1 MVKTVTVSM
10 EHPTPSI
17 KAHIDGAERSLI
29 TDTGSD
35 VSILQPV
42 VSNTS
47 MRSVTL
53 RPYGVTGETLDVK
66 GRQTVSLGLRG
77 RMFDHT
83 FLVCPLPME
92 AAGLLGTDFL
102 EERGAHI
109 NFENAEMSFNDA
121 ARDSR
126 AHGDTNRERRVL
138 TIFTLVKEG
147 HRPQPMLRTEERR
160 DEHVSNSPQ
169 NEEPT
174 SQSQTRL
181 VKASENILL
190 APRCRPVAV
199 ARLQTEKE
207 QNLPPFVYVEPAQI
221 LIEGIFLARTL
232 SRVNPSTHQS
242 TLQTSQCDDTVMRST
257 NSVYVM
263 LANFSE
269 ETLTMPKHT
278 VLGIT
283 QQVSEALLDKVNA
296 RGESDV
302 NSLTGPSRKRKNEA
316 LYEKLLP

>member
-102 EERGAHI
+102 EERAAHI
-109 NFENAEMSFNDA
+109 NFENCECRLM
-121 ARDSR
+121 
-126 AHGDTNRERRVL
+126 T
-138 TIFTLVKEG
+138 
-147 HRPQPMLRTEERR
+147 
-160 DEHVSNSPQ
+160 SPQ
-169 NEEPT
+169 TAE
-174 SQSQTRL
+174 
-181 VKASENILL
+181 
-190 APRCRPVAV
+190 
-199 ARLQTEKE
+199 
-207 QNLPPFVYVEPAQI
+207 
-221 LIEGIFLARTL
+221 
-232 SRVNPSTHQS
+232 H
-242 TLQTSQCDDTVMRST
+242 TVM
-257 NSVYVM
+257 
-263 LANFSE
+263 
-269 ETLTMPKHT
+269 
-278 VLGIT
+278 
-283 QQVSEALLDKVNA
+283 
-296 RGESDV
+296 
-302 NSLTGPSRKRKNEA
+302 
-316 LYEKLLP
+316 